1 MKQGYIYIYIL
12 CTSIKSNLQPRDH
25 RISST
30 TQPDARALN
39 ILLAIIRFTNKRKSL
54 KPRRALAGIEFSF
67 HEREEGI
74 VWRGGRDEQ
83 PLEDSFE
90 FSFTGDHSRDQ
101 TGSFTDRSPLLPQAV
116 LPFHL
121 VLSVIRPSSL
131 RWNSH
136 CLPPCLSLSYRFRG
150 RPTDSYFSENSF
162 NVLTG
167 SIFEYR
173 NVFVFH
179 NIIVV
184 PPWINASFIILT
196 MDRDT
201 MERYF
206 SSYTI
211 TIIYF
216 HQCG

>member
-1 MKQGYIYIYIL
+1 MHKYQ
-12 CTSIKSNLQPRDH
+12 
-25 RISST
+25 
-30 TQPDARALN
+30 
-39 ILLAIIRFTNKRKSL
+39 
-54 KPRRALAGIEFSF
+54 IEFPTSRSSNF
-67 HEREEGI
+67 KHDSTRRQGVKHPSRNHPVHEQTEVVETAASVGRNRILISRKRRGDMER
-74 VWRGGRDEQ
+74 RGGRDEQ